1 MARKARPR
9 TARLSPPRTR
19 SARKASSA
27 AAFLVHIFT
36 ASGAALALFAM
47 MAAIGGRWT
56 EMFLWLSAALLIDG
70 IDGTFARWLH
80 VKETLP
86 RWSGDVLDLVVDFLT
101 YVFIPAYALAAGPLL
116 PPAFALPAA
125 AAVLISGAI
134 YFADLHMKTGD
145 YHFRG
150 FPALWNILVFY
161 LFLLKADPYA
171 GLAIVALF
179 VALTFS
185 PLLVIHP
192 LRVKQLAKF
201 NLFLLLAWVM
211 LSAVALALDLK
222 PPGYVVLA
230 LLLIGVYFLGSG
242 SIHFGTRRT

>member
-1 MARKARPR
+1 M
-9 TARLSPPRTR
+9 L
-19 SARKASSA
+19 
-27 AAFLVHIFT
+27 
-36 ASGAALALFAM
+36 
-47 MAAIGGRWT
+47 AAIGGRWT
-56 EMFLWLSAALLIDG
+56 EMFLWLSAALVIDG
-70 IDGTFARWLH
+70 IDGTFARWLR

-134 YFADLHMKTGD
+134 YFADLQMKTGD
-145 YHFRG
+145 FHFRG
-150 FPALWNILVFY
+150 FPALWNIVVFY
-161 LFLLKADPYA
+161 LFLLRADPYVA
-171 GLAIVALF
+171 LALVALF

-201 NLFLLLAWVM
+201 NFALLIAWLA
-211 LSAVALALDLK
+211 LSAFALMQNLS

-230 LLLIGVYFLGSG
+230 LLLIAVYFLGSG
-242 SIHFGTRRT
+242 SIHFGERKT